1 VSQVAVCT
9 RPELAAA
16 LRAGDF
22 HVVLCGPDPTVPAT
36 ATTTPATASGTGG
49 RLAVFVG
56 DPDRPEV
63 MEAAV
68 AMARELF
75 GADPFVVRT
84 EAEAARLLAVLPGS
98 QQT

>member
-1 VSQVAVCT
+1 VNPVAVCT
-9 RPELAAA
+9 QPELAVA
-16 LRAGDF
+16 LRAGDI
-22 HVVLCGPDPTVPAT
+22 HVVLCGADSRAPAAT
-36 ATTTPATASGTGG
+36 ATATGG

-75 GADPFVVRT
+75 GAEPVIVRT
-84 EAEAARLLAVLPGS
+84 AAEGAHLLARVPGS
-98 QQT
+98 RQT

>member
-9 RPELAAA
+9 RPELVAA
-16 LRAGDF
+16 LRAGDI
-22 HVVLCGPDPTVPAT
+22 HVVLCGPDPRAPAAT
-36 ATTTPATASGTGG
+36 ATATAPTGG

-84 EAEAARLLAVLPGS
+84 EAEAAHILAALPGS